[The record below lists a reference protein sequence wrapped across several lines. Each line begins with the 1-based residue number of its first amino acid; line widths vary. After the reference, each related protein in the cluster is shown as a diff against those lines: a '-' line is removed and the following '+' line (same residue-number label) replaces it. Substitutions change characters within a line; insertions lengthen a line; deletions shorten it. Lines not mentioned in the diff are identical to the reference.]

1 MSGRTKNETVR
12 RFTTTE
18 IAFHWAMVI
27 PYLVLLATG
36 GILLAERVVAL
47 EILSKDTLIDVHRIA
62 GIALPACIVLTFL
75 IGDRRVILRNLRLGT
90 RFTKDDIT
98 WLKRMPLQRF
108 RPDLELPA
116 MGKFNAGQKINFTI
130 QVLAIPAFFASG
142 MLMWFVHGQLLPWY
156 VHVALFLLVMPLI
169 GGHMYL
175 ALVNRTTRK
184 SITSVIHGRVDAAWA
199 RHHHP
204 LEYGH
209 ASTDREEERTA

>member
-1 MSGRTKNETVR
+1 VSDRRSTETVR
-12 RFTTTE
+12 RFTPTE
-18 IAFHWAMVI
+18 IAFHWAMVL
-27 PYLVLLATG
+27 PYLVLLVTG
-36 GILLAERVVAL
+36 GILFAERIVSL
-47 EILSKDTLIDVHRIA
+47 ELLSKETLIDVHRIA
-62 GIALPACIVLTFL
+62 GVALPTCLVLTFL
-75 IGDRRVILRNLRLGT
+75 IGDRRAILRNLRLGT
-90 RFTKDDIT
+90 RFTRDDLT

-108 RPDLELPA
+108 RPDLELPP

-130 QVLAIPAFFASG
+130 QVIAIPVFFVTG

-156 VHVALFLLVMPLI
+156 VHVALFLLVTPMI

-204 LEYGH
+204 LEYGDAA
-209 ASTDREEERTA
+209 ASHEEERAA